1 MNKDIYKKILK
12 DKDVIGSY
20 LKTGTDIETLSTGV
34 VSMNLLYSG
43 RVDGGIPIGKVSQ
56 MAAPSTLGKSF
67 IGLAC
72 LKNAQKK
79 GFTCIVVDTEFA
91 FDFDFAEAIGIDI
104 SKDKLIVIQNNR
116 IEEVQKMVLGIFDGM
131 ETLQERN
138 NIFVLLDSFGG
149 LVTSKTEGDA
159 KDGKDVMDM
168 TEAKKKNKFAKLLMG
183 TRGTFFIVNHVYDN
197 IGGFGD
203 PLSIPGG
210 RGLYFASH
218 CIVLGSSKAKDKDA
232 GEISG
237 ALITCKTQKSRL
249 SKEHSKIKFRIK
261 HEGGLDIWYGL
272 LDDAMESGVVISPS
286 KGFISRTHIKDDKK
300 LREKNI
306 YTKDFWIPIFKET
319 NFKEFLENKYTFKG
333 TSLDIAEDDVIGE
346 L

>member
-1 MNKDIYKKILK
+1 MKNEIYKKILK
-12 DKDVIGSY
+12 DKDCIGTY
-20 LKTGTDIETLSTGV
+20 LKTGTEIKTLSTGV
-34 VSMNLLYSG
+34 VSMNLLFSG
-43 RVDGGIPIGKVSQ
+43 KIDGGIPIGKVSQ

-67 IGLAC
+67 IGLSC

-79 GFTCIVVDTEFA
+79 GFTCIVIDTEFA
-91 FDFDFAEAIGIDI
+91 FDFEFAEAIGIAT
-104 SKDKLIVIQNNR
+104 DKESLIVIQNNR
-116 IEEVQKMVLGIFDGM
+116 IEQVQKMVMNIFDDL
-131 ETLQERN
+131 ETKEEKENVFIL
-138 NIFVLLDSFGG
+138 VDSFGG
-149 LVTSKTEGDA
+149 LVTSKSVDDA
-159 KDGKDVMDM
+159 GSGKDVTDM
-168 TEAKKKNKFAKLLMG
+168 TEAKKKNKFAKLMMG
-183 TRGTFFIVNHVYDN
+183 THGTFFIVNHVYDN

-218 CIVLGSSKAKDKDA
+218 CIVLGSSKAKDKDS

-272 LDDAMESGVVISPS
+272 LDDAIEAGVVVSA
-286 KGFISRTHIKDDKK
+286 KGFVYRPHIEGDKK
-300 LREKNI
+300 LREKQI
-306 YTKDFWIPIFKET
+306 YTKDFWLQVFKET

-333 TSLDIAEDDVIGE
+333 SSLDISEDDIIEE